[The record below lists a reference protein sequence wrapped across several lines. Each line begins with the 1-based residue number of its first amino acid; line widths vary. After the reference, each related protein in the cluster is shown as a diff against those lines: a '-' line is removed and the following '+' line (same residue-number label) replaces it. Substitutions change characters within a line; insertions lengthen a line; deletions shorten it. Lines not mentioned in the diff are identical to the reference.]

1 MAYTKVFAIR
11 KRLNKSIQYVQN
23 SEKTELA
30 AMIQYAENEE
40 KEALVS
46 ALNCQIET
54 AYNEMQLTKERWQK
68 TDGVQGYHL
77 IQSFAPGEVKP
88 KEAHAIGV
96 ELANILFGEHYEV
109 LIGTHLD
116 QWHLHNHIVVN
127 SVSFTTGEKYH
138 SNRKSYYGEIRKVSD
153 ELCKKHALSVIN
165 PQNHGK
171 HYAEYQAE
179 KKQKPTIRSMIRMD
193 IDSVINDAYSFQS
206 FLSLLEKRGYVV
218 NQNPKRKYITV
229 KPPGAKRALRLASL
243 GDGYTEEEIQK
254 RIRENRFESL
264 DKQTKKKYYAKHP
277 LSYKRKKLHGFQALY
292 FRYVYLLRGSKT
304 KAQKKYLSYDIRK
317 EVIRLERYQKQF
329 LFLLKMDIKTEEELN
344 NAIAIL
350 EKEIYQL
357 SKERDKL
364 YKLRKQKNEVKKPIY
379 DETIDTYTSIL
390 REKRKALH
398 LAVQIKE
405 DRVEISRIFEQKKTE
420 RKEGKLNEYKWRNR

>member
-77 IQSFAPGEVKP
+77 IQSFAPGEVEP

-165 PQNHGK
+165 
-171 HYAEYQAE
+171 
-179 KKQKPTIRSMIRMD
+179 
-193 IDSVINDAYSFQS
+193 
-206 FLSLLEKRGYVV
+206 
-218 NQNPKRKYITV
+218 
-229 KPPGAKRALRLASL
+229 
-243 GDGYTEEEIQK
+243 
-254 RIRENRFESL
+254 
-264 DKQTKKKYYAKHP
+264 
-277 LSYKRKKLHGFQALY
+277 
-292 FRYVYLLRGSKT
+292 
-304 KAQKKYLSYDIRK
+304 
-317 EVIRLERYQKQF
+317 
-329 LFLLKMDIKTEEELN
+329 
-344 NAIAIL
+344 
-350 EKEIYQL
+350 
-357 SKERDKL
+357 
-364 YKLRKQKNEVKKPIY
+364 
-379 DETIDTYTSIL
+379 
-390 REKRKALH
+390 
-398 LAVQIKE
+398 
-405 DRVEISRIFEQKKTE
+405 
-420 RKEGKLNEYKWRNR
+420 